1 MNIHDENSWED
12 PDCSTPYEAF
22 LDMKR
27 IMEDYPECDIPII
40 AEMAVT
46 YKTWADKK
54 DISTKE
60 EFNAGLS
67 H

>member
-1 MNIHDENSWED
+1 
-12 PDCSTPYEAF
+12 
-22 LDMKR
+22 MKR